1 MYSTV
6 VQVYRASCHSPV
18 QGVCQ
23 RLLGLDEQL
32 GRVEDLGDPGDQG
45 LDRGDEI
52 VNQSEKCKGMQF

>member
-1 MYSTV
+1 M
-6 VQVYRASCHSPV
+6 YRASCHSPV

-45 LDRGDEI
+45 LDRGDESI
-52 VNQSEKCKGMQF
+52 NQSEKSKGMQF